1 MAKRPARKSPSR
13 RKART
18 NGRKANQLQKL
29 LQHADGKVL
38 NASAIARAMRTT
50 DGRIRRMLGILAL
63 ANVIRMIPAFQAR
76 IPKRQVK
83 APKIFVRDAS
93 WGEQMIHRV
102 EKALHAHT
110 SELHFWSTYQGARLD
125 LLVVY
130 GKKRRGYLFTRAK
143 KATLTKSA
151 LIARDDLELTSLDI
165 IHYGPRTRRLAPRIR
180 AVSEARMRKDVRR

>member
-1 MAKRPARKSPSR
+1 MAKRPARKST
-13 RKART
+13 RT
-18 NGRKANQLQKL
+18 NGRKVGQLEKL
-29 LQHADGKVL
+29 LKHADGKVL

-50 DGRIRRMLGILAL
+50 DGRVRRMLGILAL

-83 APKIFVRDAS
+83 APKIWVRDAS
-93 WGEQMIHRV
+93 WGEQMIRRV
-102 EKALHAHT
+102 QTALHAHT
-110 SELHFWSTYQGARLD
+110 SELHFWSTYQGASLD

-151 LIARDDLELTSLDI
+151 LIARDDLDLTSLDI
-165 IHYGPRTRRLAPRIR
+165 VHYGPRTRRLAPRIR
-180 AVSEARMRKDVRR
+180 AVSEGRLRKDVRR